1 MFKKHPLQNRT
12 NVQIK
17 GGGGQR
23 PFEQC
28 SKKLHFFERPA
39 SLIST
44 SIKYRRIWCVYL
56 RAEEARV
63 LMCHTNS
70 ISNNS
75 FQLLRRYCTMRS
87 LSPRKTIVDE
97 NRIITSS
104 VFKQRHHFL
113 RGFQTWLFRPSSCW
127 KTPISSIYL
136 YWKIDRSQIFGNQN
150 LTSHLVPEYSLVKKL
165 KSYSSCLPGPQTQIN
180 LLRTYGA
187 LEMASPRLLVLR
199 NTWCMMYL
207 FDELCGCLRKTD
219 ETFFSVV
226 YLIFRFIGG
235 VWVVKRKCLHV

>member
-1 MFKKHPLQNRT
+1 M
-12 NVQIK
+12 V
-17 GGGGQR
+17 
-23 PFEQC
+23 
-28 SKKLHFFERPA
+28 
-39 SLIST
+39 LIST

-104 VFKQRHHFL
+104 VFKRRHHFL

-127 KTPISSIYL
+127 KTPISSIFCIGRSTGRKYL
-136 YWKIDRSQIFGNQN
+136 AIKI
-150 LTSHLVPEYSLVKKL
+150 SLL
-165 KSYSSCLPGPQTQIN
+165 IWCPNTH
-180 LLRTYGA
+180 LLRN
-187 LEMASPRLLVLR
+187 LNLILLVSQDPR
-199 NTWCMMYL
+199 RKSIYSGHMEPWKWPPHACWFWEIRDVWCI
-207 FDELCGCLRKTD
+207 CLMNYVDAWGKPMKH
-219 ETFFSVV
+219 FFSAV

>member
-1 MFKKHPLQNRT
+1 M
-12 NVQIK
+12 V
-17 GGGGQR
+17 
-23 PFEQC
+23 
-28 SKKLHFFERPA
+28 
-39 SLIST
+39 LIST

-104 VFKQRHHFL
+104 VFKRRHHFL

-136 YWKIDRSQIFGNQN
+136 YWKIDRWQIFGNQN